1 VFFRGLC
8 DISIINKEEWTILK
22 NDEKPHSENLIVPP
36 HTEELRNSSNSDII
50 SSFSDD
56 DDQKTES
63 EYPNV
68 SIVPENCCHT
78 NFNGDQDSGVSFEFE
93 KPLQSKLDSPQRTAI
108 EENSKMDK
116 SVPIYSSEILDIDA
130 QNDEE
135 NYIKEIELDASSIT
149 DVELE
154 DVSNFAVSNE
164 FSIN

>member
-63 EYPNV
+63 EYPIGGGKR
-68 SIVPENCCHT
+68 ST
-78 NFNGDQDSGVSFEFE
+78 RR
-93 KPLQSKLDSPQRTAI
+93 KPLT
-108 EENSKMDK
+108 
-116 SVPIYSSEILDIDA
+116 YF
-130 QNDEE
+130 
-135 NYIKEIELDASSIT
+135 IT
-149 DVELE
+149 
-154 DVSNFAVSNE
+154 
-164 FSIN
+164 